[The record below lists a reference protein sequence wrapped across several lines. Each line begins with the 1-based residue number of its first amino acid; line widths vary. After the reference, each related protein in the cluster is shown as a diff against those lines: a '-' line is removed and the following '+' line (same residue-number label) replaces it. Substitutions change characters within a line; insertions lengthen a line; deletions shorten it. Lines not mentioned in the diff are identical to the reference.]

1 MPVSPNAP
9 NRPEVPAALV
19 TALWIASLVYS
30 LFNGLMYGT
39 RSAIIMDVTNPR
51 VAATQFTAYM
61 ALMNLTISYSAA
73 WQGIAAEAWGYPRT
87 MLVDVIF
94 GMIGIAAIPFMARK
108 AGETFADNA
117 APTRARAVA
126 AVLGLMCLAW
136 LPYRI
141 WHDAFGAAQPIA
153 GTVFT
158 LVFIA
163 SALFLLAGRAV
174 LGDAA
179 RSLTR
184 IGAWLA
190 PLLFAMYA
198 RYYIDGIAG
207 WFSFLMPAE
216 NFRNGVEIVVRGVPL
231 ASGVVL
237 LLLALRPWREL
248 SAQPA
253 DAPAS

>member
-1 MPVSPNAP
+1 
-9 NRPEVPAALV
+9 
-19 TALWIASLVYS
+19 
-30 LFNGLMYGT
+30 
-39 RSAIIMDVTNPR
+39 
-51 VAATQFTAYM
+51 M

-87 MLVDVIF
+87 MLVDVVF
-94 GMIGIAAIPFMARK
+94 GMICIAAIPFMARK
-108 AGETFADNA
+108 AGEAFADDA
-117 APTRARAVA
+117 APVRARGVA

-136 LPYRI
+136 LPYGI
-141 WHDAFGAAQPIA
+141 WHEAFGAAQPIA

-179 RSLTR
+179 QGLTR

-198 RYYIDGIAG
+198 RYFIDGIAG

-216 NFRNGVEIVVRGVPL
+216 RFGSSVEIVMYGIAL

-237 LLLALRPWREL
+237 LLLARRPWREL
-248 SAQPA
+248 RPQPA
-253 DAPAS
+253 GAPAS

>member
-1 MPVSPNAP
+1 
-9 NRPEVPAALV
+9 
-19 TALWIASLVYS
+19 
-30 LFNGLMYGT
+30 
-39 RSAIIMDVTNPR
+39 
-51 VAATQFTAYM
+51 
-61 ALMNLTISYSAA
+61 
-73 WQGIAAEAWGYPRT
+73 
-87 MLVDVIF
+87 
-94 GMIGIAAIPFMARK
+94 
-108 AGETFADNA
+108 
-117 APTRARAVA
+117 
-126 AVLGLMCLAW
+126 

-141 WHDAFGAAQPIA
+141 WHEAFGAAQPIA

-198 RYYIDGIAG
+198 RYFIDGIAD
-207 WFSFLMPAE
+207 WFSFLVPAE
-216 NFRNGVEIVVRGVPL
+216 RFRNSVEIVMRGVPL
-231 ASGVVL
+231 ASGVLL

-248 SAQPA
+248 GAQPA
-253 DAPAS
+253 NAPAS